1 VEGNTMKHIGLDN
14 NFLNGT
20 PIAQKIKERMNDLR
34 SFCTAKET
42 VLRNL
47 RNRMGKNFASDS
59 SDKGLMSRIYRESPQ
74 KNQTTQ

>member
-20 PIAQKIKERMNDLR
+20 PIAQKIKERMNNLR

-42 VLRNL
+42 VLRNCPQ
-47 RNRMGKNFASDS
+47 NGKN
-59 SDKGLMSRIYRESPQ
+59 LCQ
-74 KNQTTQ
+74 